1 MSPGFQGQLAAD
13 FRLAR
18 GKDTTMSQ
26 LKRIA
31 GRYNLSLRPGISFL
45 LAKSKVEGHL
55 KELGAS
61 SPVLSS
67 SKAEEEPQGSSAA
80 RFSPSS
86 SHKNP
91 LFVTGG
97 AASPLPAHRLSYS
110 QAASPAGP
118 KHNGSKMLV
127 LGSVSKPQR
136 LPLTQAAGALQ
147 EASPEEGEVLVTA
160 ELGPDSAG
168 LSQISGLK
176 GYLASLEQ
184 RLQQS
189 DARAASLEQRLQ
201 QSDARAASLEQ
212 RLQQCDARAASLE
225 QRMQQCDARAE
236 AQAEQLA
243 RQVAELGSLHISLGN
258 LKQAQQTCSNMAL
271 GAAQGVA
278 NLRGDVERLQG
289 EAARTQELERH
300 VSQVQSQQQKLT
312 EQQQM
317 GECQR
322 SIIFKTP
329 TPLAA
334 QQSKAEAAGAELTRL
349 LKQNITVVRVQELQR
364 RHSGGGGGSDSSQ
377 GGSQRRSVY
386 KCLLASSEARD
397 AVMRS
402 KADKL
407 RGSPIT
413 ITACLTAAQQARVQA
428 LRPAAA
434 DAKQAGKRVQWRY
447 DRLFIDGAEYK
458 GEARLSSQPG
468 PSSDS
473 SASGGRD
480 RAQAAPAAAAP
491 APTQPQPNGGEEEE
505 GEWQEVPARKGKQ
518 QQRRRQQQQQAAA
531 KPKAGARGR
540 KAPVSSDPASPSKQP
555 GSTAESYAMAARRA
569 EAAGKENRSPVGES
583 SKAPKAARLPRP
595 APSKVQGTAQ
605 RSIRGS
611 QQSSSSLPPPPPSQQ
626 QQHEEQVRERPRQR
640 PPSPPASPTRA

>member
-26 LKRIA
+26 LKRVA

-147 EASPEEGEVLVTA
+147 EASPEQGEALVTA
-160 ELGPDSAG
+160 ESGPDPAI
-168 LSQISGLK
+168 LSQVSELRS
-176 GYLASLEQ
+176 YMASLEQ

-189 DARAASLEQRLQ
+189 ETRAASLELRLQ
-201 QSDARAASLEQ
+201 QS
-212 RLQQCDARAASLE
+212 
-225 QRMQQCDARAE
+225 DARAE

-243 RQVAELGSLHISLGN
+243 LQTAELSSLRVSLGN
-258 LKQAQQTCSNMAL
+258 LKQAQQTCSNTAL
-271 GAAQGVA
+271 GAAQGVT

-447 DRLFIDGAEYK
+447 DRLFIDGTEYK
-458 GEARLSSQPG
+458 GEDRLSSQPG

-480 RAQAAPAAAAP
+480 RAPAAPAAAAP

-569 EAAGKENRSPVGES
+569 EAAGKENRSPVEES

-611 QQSSSSLPPPPPSQQ
+611 QQSSSSPPPPPPSQQ
-626 QQHEEQVRERPRQR
+626 QQLSHPRLGAR
-640 PPSPPASPTRA
+640 GPARSQDPVMELWRGL